1 MDEVEDLVRF
11 DNSKLTSYLRKLAL
25 RDQLQQS
32 TDSLTSQIH
41 LIESK
46 LKSDMQEFIIQNQN
60 AITDKINSV
69 TKYFDDLNSKLAM
82 ELEKQSKA
90 IKDNS

>member
-25 RDQLQQS
+25 RDQLPQS

-69 TKYFDDLNSKLAM
+69 TKYFDD
-82 ELEKQSKA
+82 
-90 IKDNS
+90 

>member
-41 LIESK
+41 LIEFK

-60 AITDKINSV
+60 TITDKINSV

>member
-46 LKSDMQEFIIQNQN
+46 LKSDMQEFII
-60 AITDKINSV
+60 
-69 TKYFDDLNSKLAM
+69 
-82 ELEKQSKA
+82 
-90 IKDNS
+90 